1 MVNFEQ
7 IRRDFPVTK
16 HYTYLA
22 NAAISPIPMQVFKEA
37 SGFHKQI
44 LENGGILW
52 DKWIEQMEETR
63 ELYAR
68 FISAKSDEVGFTHS
82 TSEGMNIIA
91 HMLSSK
97 GRVVSNELEFPSSLL
112 PWFHKNADISLVK
125 EKSGKILVDDIA
137 KAVNDKTR
145 TVVVSHVQY
154 ATGFRQDLIE
164 LAELTNKRE
173 LYLVVNAT
181 QSLGALDF
189 DVGKFA
195 VDFMSSNGHK
205 WILSSFGIG
214 AIYVKKEYL
223 ENLNEFRPPFFSQFG
238 QRQRDI
244 FDNKKLDIS
253 DTASRFELG
262 SPHFS
267 NILSLKAGLKYISK
281 IGIAKVE
288 KRILTLTK
296 YLIKELQKLKL
307 VIISPIEEEKNRSG
321 IVVFKARRANELVK
335 KLEKEHIIVSARGGG
350 IRISPHFYNN
360 EQDIDKLISK
370 LRRLI

>member
-7 IRRDFPVTK
+7 IRLDFPVTK

-22 NAAISPIPMQVFKEA
+22 NAAISPIPMQVFREA

-44 LENGGILW
+44 LDNGGVLW
-52 DKWIEQMEETR
+52 DKWIGEMEETR

-68 FISAKSDEVGFTHS
+68 FISAKSDEIGFTHS

-112 PWFHKNADISLVK
+112 PWYNKKADIYLVK
-125 EKSGKILVDDIA
+125 EKGGKILTDDIA
-137 KAVNDKTR
+137 KAVNEKTR

-154 ATGFRQDLIE
+154 ATGFRQDLVE
-164 LAELTNKRE
+164 LAELTKKKR

-181 QSLGALDF
+181 QSLGALNF

-195 VDFMSSNGHK
+195 IDFMSCNGHK

-214 AIYVKKEYL
+214 AIYLKKEYL
-223 ENLNEFRPPFFSQFG
+223 ESLTEFQPPFFSQFG
-238 QRQRDI
+238 QKQREI
-244 FDNKKLDIS
+244 FENRKLDIS
-253 DTASRFELG
+253 YTASRFELG

-267 NILSLKAGLKYISK
+267 NILSLKAGLKYISR

-288 KRILTLTK
+288 KRILSLTK
-296 YLIKELQKLKL
+296 YVIKELQKLKL

-321 IVVFKARRANELVK
+321 IVVFKVTHANELVK

-370 LRRLI
+370 LRSLI